1 MLLLLFFQFSILVFV
16 VLSLLLFSVVV
27 VSSLAFIAAVF
38 IHYPHKFLTI
48 QPVYPVFLVGLTSC
62 KRAKPVWRRD
72 DRNTVASDQECQNQI
87 RQQHVIQWIQWF
99 LSTSCLHPRNF
110 QIHYVSSFLLTWW
123 KCIVNLFQM
132 ALFHALYSYSTNKSS
147 ISMLSLSLCVTWASP
162 VRMVLIVGELQGSMY
177 QLCSDLRAW
186 TPLLL
191 LGLKINSDLKI
202 SRVNGIPISW

>member
-1 MLLLLFFQFSILVFV
+1 MLLLFLPL
-16 VLSLLLFSVVV
+16 LSLLLF
-27 VSSLAFIAAVF
+27 L
-38 IHYPHKFLTI
+38 YTI
-48 QPVYPVFLVGLTSC
+48 LISFSPVYPVFLVGLASC

-87 RQQHVIQWIQWF
+87 RQQHIIQWIQWF

-110 QIHYVSSFLLTWW
+110 QIHYVSSFMLTWW

-191 LGLKINSDLKI
+191 LGLI
-202 SRVNGIPISW
+202 